1 MSGLMKIRQT
11 RIVEKYVRIVLYP
24 QSEPITITHV
34 DIPDNAIVDGVYIS
48 SYPGVTTHVGMDT
61 SAGFGGYREF
71 DCSGEEPCEF
81 HAPAIVWRLC
91 LYSGGYGGGGGEGEE
106 ELSTNSNNRDQE
118 VFNARIT
125 HIEAY
130 ALGTNPE
137 NRSTL
142 LIRLLC
148 IGECEP
154 RVWTER
160 RSAY

>member
-1 MSGLMKIRQT
+1 MSGLMKIKHVG
-11 RIVEKYVRIVLYP
+11 IVEKYVRIVLYS
-24 QSEPITITHV
+24 QSAPITITHI
-34 DIPDNAIVDGVYIS
+34 DIPDNAIVDGVYVRGD
-48 SYPGVTTHVGMDT
+48 PGVTTHVDMDT
-61 SAGFGGYREF
+61 SAGSGGYREF

-91 LYSGGYGGGGGEGEE
+91 LYSGGYGGGGGEGGE
-106 ELSTNSNNRDQE
+106 ELSTNSNDRDQE

-130 ALGTNPE
+130 ALSTSPGTH
-137 NRSTL
+137 STL